1 VSVAL
6 QSSAGI
12 FHCTDLSRYD
22 RPRDL
27 DARGVEMRRREFF
40 GFAGGAASAWAI
52 NAFAQQMYRVA
63 VLTPSHTQWQPR
75 TFRDAMQELGYREDV
90 NLNLTVVSGE
100 NQLDRMP
107 KLAADLVA
115 SAPDV
120 IVAVNTPGTRAA
132 IAATS
137 KIPIVSAIVADP
149 DEPIVALQM
158 QDIER
163 SAPALGIEYRV
174 FPMRTAEDLQ
184 RNLQLAAEW
193 NAQAVVRLAGQGFA
207 LGSETGRL
215 ATERG
220 LPSMLLQ
227 KRDVEAGGLMSYFAD
242 HRELWRR
249 IAAHVDRLLK
259 GASPRELPFELPTR
273 FELFVNLK
281 TARVLGITLS
291 PLLLARA
298 DEVIE

>member
-1 VSVAL
+1 
-6 QSSAGI
+6 
-12 FHCTDLSRYD
+12 
-22 RPRDL
+22 
-27 DARGVEMRRREFF
+27 MRRREFF
-40 GFAGGAASAWAI
+40 GFAGGAASAWAV

-149 DEPIVALQM
+149 
-158 QDIER
+158 
-163 SAPALGIEYRV
+163 V
-174 FPMRTAEDLQ
+174 FFWASSPTLPGPKPMSQ
-184 RNLQLAAEW
+184 
-193 NAQAVVRLAGQGFA
+193 
-207 LGSETGRL
+207 
-215 ATERG
+215 
-220 LPSMLLQ
+220 
-227 KRDVEAGGLMSYFAD
+227 
-242 HRELWRR
+242 
-249 IAAHVDRLLK
+249 
-259 GASPRELPFELPTR
+259 ASPTWLPISLRSGSR
-273 FELFVNLK
+273 FSK
-281 TARVLGITLS
+281 K
-291 PLLLARA
+291 
-298 DEVIE
+298 